1 MVSLVKKWKADRRF
15 LWAIV
20 VLAVVIPGILSTVTM
35 FHADYLP
42 VDERPLIFFFQIE
55 SMGLPIL
62 VYLAYQKNLQ
72 TWFGRVLF
80 FAFSVFTGWILAILA
95 FLILT
100 IAGFSLGYSL
110 DLIMRTVS

>member
-1 MVSLVKKWKADRRF
+1 LIPSVKGWKADRRF

-42 VDERPLIFFFQIE
+42 ADDAPLIFFFQIE